1 MFLWFPVLDLA
12 RAPRRTARKKGSGYE
27 NGETTSND
35 GYESEPSYTVEKELR
50 DDEDVLAKTD
60 EPLADDSWVE
70 EYMQRQEQ
78 HTREIEELSLR
89 LSGENPV
96 SSW

>member
-1 MFLWFPVLDLA
+1 MS
-12 RAPRRTARKKGSGYE
+12 GSESSSSSDEGSYGCPEYE
-27 NGETTSND
+27 IEDETRETTSND
-35 GYESEPSYTVEKELR
+35 GHESEPSYAVEEELL
-50 DDEDVLAKTD
+50 DDEDVFIAYTD

>member
-1 MFLWFPVLDLA
+1 MSSSESFSSSDE
-12 RAPRRTARKKGSGYE
+12 GSYGFSEYE
-27 NGETTSND
+27 IEDETCETTSND
-35 GYESEPSYTVEKELR
+35 GYESKPSYAVEKELR
-50 DDEDVLAKTD
+50 DDEDVLAYTD
-60 EPLADDSWVE
+60 EHLAEDSWVE

-89 LSGENPV
+89 LSGENPE

>member
-1 MFLWFPVLDLA
+1 MS
-12 RAPRRTARKKGSGYE
+12 GSESFSSSDEGSYGCPEYE
-27 NGETTSND
+27 IEDEACETPSY
-35 GYESEPSYTVEKELR
+35 GYESEPSYAVEEELR
-50 DDEDVLAKTD
+50 DDEDVLAYTD
-60 EPLADDSWVE
+60 EPLAEDSWVE

>member
-1 MFLWFPVLDLA
+1 MSSSESFSSSDE
-12 RAPRRTARKKGSGYE
+12 GSYGCPEYE
-27 NGETTSND
+27 IEDETCETTSND
-35 GYESEPSYTVEKELR
+35 GYESEPLYAVEEELR
-50 DDEDVLAKTD
+50 DEDILAYTD

-96 SSW
+96 SYW

>member
-1 MFLWFPVLDLA
+1 MSSSESFSSSDE
-12 RAPRRTARKKGSGYE
+12 GSYGCPEYE
-27 NGETTSND
+27 IDETCETTSND
-35 GYESEPSYTVEKELR
+35 GYESEPSYTVEEELR
-50 DDEDVLAKTD
+50 DDEDVLAYTD
-60 EPLADDSWVE
+60 EPLADDSCVE

-89 LSGENPV
+89 LSGETPV

>member
-1 MFLWFPVLDLA
+1 MSSSESFSSSDE
-12 RAPRRTARKKGSGYE
+12 GSYGCPEYE
-27 NGETTSND
+27 IEDETCETTSND
-35 GYESEPSYTVEKELR
+35 GYESEPSYTVEEELR
-50 DDEDVLAKTD
+50 DDEDVLAYTD

-70 EYMQRQEQ
+70 GYMQRQEQ